1 MDRSNILF
9 FLSLGKAELLG
20 KTQAEVVVAVVG
32 RVVVPIRNATV
43 PRVVVPTANTVHAVR
58 ATTNIVLHRI
68 IFVSTHQHEPFLQKQ
83 KGKSLYLQSPFLA
96 SYLTNNTY
104 PHQKSYAKTA

>member
-20 KTQAEVVVAVVG
+20 KAKAEVVVAIVG
-32 RVVVPIRNATV
+32 RVVVPIRNTAV
-43 PRVVVPTANTVHAVR
+43 PRVVVPTATTVHAVR

-68 IFVSTHQHEPFLQKQ
+68 IFVSKHQHKPYLQML
-83 KGKSLYLQSPFLA
+83 KGKSFYSQSPFLA
-96 SYLTNNTY
+96 SFLTNNTY
-104 PHQKSYAKTA
+104 PYLKPYD